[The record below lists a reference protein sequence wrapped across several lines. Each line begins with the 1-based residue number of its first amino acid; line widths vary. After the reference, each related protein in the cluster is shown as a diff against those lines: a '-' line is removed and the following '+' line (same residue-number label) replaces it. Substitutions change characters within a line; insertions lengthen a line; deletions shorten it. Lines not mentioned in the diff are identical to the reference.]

1 MQYSVIDT
9 ISISSNIFM
18 ELAIRNMEL
27 FTIVY
32 KRTGEPNL
40 FTAVID
46 VSGDYREQVIREF
59 TTRQAQ

>member
-1 MQYSVIDT
+1 
-9 ISISSNIFM
+9 M